1 MSTMPRPS
9 PSPVAVL
16 AVVACVFCLQGLA
29 TAQQPAPESRPAP
42 RSQEQQPERPQASA
56 VGPVATITAAADYSI
71 GPQDVLAVSVFEEA
85 DLSGKYA
92 VEIDGTFTF
101 PYIGR
106 ITAAG
111 LTIREFEAA
120 LRTKLADGFFKNPQV
135 AVTVE
140 TYRSRR
146 VFVLGEVKMPATLQL
161 TGELT
166 LMEAIARA
174 GSTTEKASDDV
185 VIVRG
190 GQGAGPAATHSE
202 GIDANGKNVIHL
214 NLRTLQSG
222 ASVTMLQDGD
232 TVFVGRVEPIYVYGQ
247 VKTPGSYAVRSDTT
261 VLQAL
266 SLAGGG
272 TPTGAVNRVRII
284 RVVNGVKKEFK
295 AALTDVVMPGDTL
308 MVPERFF

>member
-9 PSPVAVL
+9 RWLVAVIGG
-16 AVVACVFCLQGLA
+16 VVAIVVSLQGLVS
-29 TAQQPAPESRPAP
+29 AQQPTPDRSTLH
-42 RSQEQQPERPQASA
+42 SQEQSERPQASA
-56 VGPVATITAAADYSI
+56 VAPTSATTIPADYSI
-71 GPQDVLAVSVFEEA
+71 GPQDVLAVSVFDEA

-106 ITAAG
+106 ITAGG
-111 LTIREFEAA
+111 LTIRELEAA
-120 LRTKLADGFFKNPQV
+120 LRAKLADGFFKNPQV
-135 AVTVE
+135 AVTVD

-146 VFVLGEVKMPATLQL
+146 VFVLGEVKLPATLQL

-190 GQGAGPAATHSE
+190 GQGAGPASTHSA
-202 GIDANGKNVIHL
+202 GIDAAGKDVTHL
-214 NLRTLQSG
+214 NLRTLKAG
-222 ASVTMLQDGD
+222 AGVTMLQDGD
-232 TVFVGRVEPIYVYGQ
+232 TVFVGRVEPVYIYGQ
-247 VKTPGSYAVRSDTT
+247 VKSPGSYTVRSDTT

-284 RVVNGVKKEFK
+284 RVINGEKKEFK
-295 AALTDVVMPGDTL
+295 AALTDQVVPGDTL